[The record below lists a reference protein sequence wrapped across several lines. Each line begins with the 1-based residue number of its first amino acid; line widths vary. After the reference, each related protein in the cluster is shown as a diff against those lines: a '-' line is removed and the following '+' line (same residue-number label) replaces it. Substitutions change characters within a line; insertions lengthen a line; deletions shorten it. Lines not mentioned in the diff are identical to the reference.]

1 MALPYPSMSF
11 VPLDVLTADELNQMV
26 ANDQYLA
33 TEVGTLTTDM
43 TAVESV
49 LESVEYSNPGEYQNA
64 AVTLSGADGYQA
76 LTSISVNMDYAGTM
90 VVFANYLITNFYS
103 TSAFRVRLDG
113 TMVGPRLNTLI
124 TSGAGMRS
132 GIVSFPITAGSH
144 TVELVW
150 APDSTSST
158 VTIAR
163 ERGMRLFTIPTLTA

>member
-11 VPLDVLTADELNQMV
+11 VPLDVLSADELNQMV
-26 ANDQYLA
+26 ANDEYLA

-43 TAVESV
+43 TAVESA

-64 AVTLSGADGYQA
+64 AVTLSGSDGTQTIA
-76 LTSISVNMDYAGTM
+76 SASVEMDCDGTM
-90 VVFANYLITNFYS
+90 VIFANYLITDFYS
-103 TSAFRVRLDG
+103 TSAFRIRLDG
-113 TMVGPRLNTLI
+113 EMVGARLNTLI
-124 TSGAGMRS
+124 TGTMGMRS
-132 GIVSFPITAGSH
+132 GLTTFEITEGSH

-150 APDSTSST
+150 VPDSTSST